1 MNCEELRDH
10 YDLYALGIAEEPECS
25 EIAAH
30 LERGCEACRKGVQK
44 AIELSALLASTAP
57 AAEPS
62 AGLRRRILASA
73 GVETRRFP
81 WAPVWA
87 AAAAFA
93 LVAAVY
99 FGFEYQRAGEEAL
112 RLESQLRQE
121 HGEVARLN
129 EALAIISGP
138 NTQETDFSAGQPRP
152 PRGKVFVNP
161 GQGVLLIASNLAPA
175 PLGKLYEM
183 WVIPKTGKPAPA
195 GLFQSEANGT
205 AIHIQ
210 RGAVDVAATAA
221 VAVTLESEQGAA
233 QPTSQPLIVAQL
245 SRPAGGR

>member
-1 MNCEELRDH
+1 MNCDQVREY
-10 YDLYALGIAEEPECS
+10 YDLYALGIAEEPERS

-30 LERGCEACRKGVQK
+30 LERGCETCREGVRK
-44 AIELSALLASTAP
+44 SIELTALLAGIAP
-57 AAEPS
+57 TAEPS

-81 WAPVWA
+81 WVPVWVA
-87 AAAAFA
+87 AAVFA

-99 FGFEYQRAGEEAL
+99 FGFESQRADDETI
-112 RLESQLRQE
+112 RLETQLRQE

-129 EALAIISGP
+129 EALAIVSGP
-138 NTQETDFSAGQPRP
+138 NTQETDFGAGQPQP

-161 GQGVLLIASNLAPA
+161 SQGVLLIASNLAPA
-175 PLGKLYEM
+175 PSGKLYEM

-205 AIHIQ
+205 AMHIQ
-210 RGAVDVAATAA
+210 RGAVDVGATAA
-221 VAVTLESEQGAA
+221 VAVTMESDQGAA